1 MEYTFRKKEKKYPP
15 PSLPL
20 SKDEVLNDIGH
31 ILSIGNLILGA
42 NSVKVSYL
50 IQYDRLLQNAIDVI
64 TKRDR
69 RQKLITKLVRFF
81 ITKCDKFIKKCNC
94 YYKMQQFYYKI

>member
-1 MEYTFRKKEKKYPP
+1 MVKISDENLLWSILSGKRKKITP

-50 IQYDRLLQNAIDVI
+50 IQ
-64 TKRDR
+64 
-69 RQKLITKLVRFF
+69 
-81 ITKCDKFIKKCNC
+81 
-94 YYKMQQFYYKI
+94 